1 MLTTMVAPLQEE
13 RIVPIISRVYS
24 VQRIR
29 EALAYVGEGQ
39 HIGKV
44 VISHTSKGMV
54 DRTEQCIQRL
64 VEQKQRADAE
74 QAHSFTNDRRER
86 IQYRAASHA
95 DWRD

>member
-39 HIGKV
+39 HKV

-86 IQYRAASHA
+86 MQYRAASHA

>member
-44 VISHTSKGMV
+44 VISHTP
-54 DRTEQCIQRL
+54 
-64 VEQKQRADAE
+64 
-74 QAHSFTNDRRER
+74 
-86 IQYRAASHA
+86 
-95 DWRD
+95 

>member
-54 DRTEQCIQRL
+54 
-64 VEQKQRADAE
+64 EQKQRADAE

-86 IQYRAASHA
+86 MQYRAASHA